1 MKKLASFLA
10 AVMAATCMMMPVS
23 AADFTPSV
31 QGKEAPAIETVQ
43 TQTGEDVVALIED
56 TSGNEVQ
63 GVMEDQLI
71 ITPVAKADEAPEEIA
86 EPLLAAYEQIK
97 AASNLKE
104 IVPNIEDVVK
114 KVSENLKVDNLVV
127 RDLFDVSVSDDIK
140 ALLDGGNTITIR
152 FQLGISKDDTVL
164 CLHNIEA
171 DKWEVIDPSKVVN
184 NGDGTVSV
192 TFDSLS
198 PVAFVVEK
206 QEEAIPVDK
215 PETSEEA
222 VESVPTAETGT
233 EETENTV
240 FLWIGLGFAMVA
252 AIGAGAWLKVKKK

>member
-1 MKKLASFLA
+1 MKKVASFLA

-43 TQTGEDVVALIED
+43 TQTGEDVVALIKD
-56 TSGNEVQ
+56 ASGNEVQ
-63 GVMEDQLI
+63 GVMESQLI

-97 AASNLKE
+97 AALNLKE

-114 KVSENLKVDNLVV
+114 KVSKNLKVDNLVV

-140 ALLDGGNTITIR
+140 ALLDGGNTITLR

-171 DKWEVIDPSKVVN
+171 NKWEVIDPSKVVN

-206 QEEAIPVDK
+206 QEAADK
-215 PETSEEA
+215 PENSEEA
-222 VESVPTAETGT
+222 VESVPTAETGAV
-233 EETENTV
+233 ETENTV
-240 FLWIGLGFAMVA
+240 FLWIGLAFTMVA
-252 AIGAGAWLKVKKK
+252 AIGAGTWLKVKKK